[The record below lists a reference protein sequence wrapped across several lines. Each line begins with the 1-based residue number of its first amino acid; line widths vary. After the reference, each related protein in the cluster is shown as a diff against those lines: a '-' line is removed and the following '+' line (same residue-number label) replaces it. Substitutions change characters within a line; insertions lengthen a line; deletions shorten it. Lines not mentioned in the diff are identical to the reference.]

1 MSQLSGG
8 LIALGIMMII
18 VFIIFLMIGKDS
30 EHGIDFLNT
39 HAKQVGWSAS
49 HYK

>member
-8 LIALGIMMII
+8 LIALGIMMFI

-30 EHGIDFLNT
+30 EHGVDFLNT
-39 HAKQVGWSAS
+39 YAPKVKWSS
-49 HYK
+49 SYYK